1 LTKNIKLAIVKN
13 MPNLYTISELSKLTN
28 YCRLTISKYLEK
40 DKNFKKIIVK
50 NQIKYKTGLNSDEI
64 LRLFKEIQQKNFKKK
79 GRKKPP

>member
-1 LTKNIKLAIVKN
+1 
-13 MPNLYTISELSKLTN
+13 MTN

-64 LRLFKEIQQKNFKKK
+64 LRLFREIQQKNFKKK
-79 GRKKPP
+79 GRKKSKNTQKVVNK

>member
-1 LTKNIKLAIVKN
+1 

-79 GRKKPP
+79 GRKKSKNRQKVVNK

>member
-1 LTKNIKLAIVKN
+1 
-13 MPNLYTISELSKLTN
+13 MPNLYTISNLSKMTN

-64 LRLFKEIQQKNFKKK
+64 LRLFREIQQKNFKKK
-79 GRKKPP
+79 GRKKSKNTQKVVNK